1 MDHSVQNFINIKENI
16 SLNLDRLKIN
26 KFPKIIA
33 VSKTFKLE
41 KILPLIEYG
50 HFDYGENKVQE
61 AIEKWSNI
69 KQKNLNLNLHLIG
82 KLQTNKVKL
91 AVKIFDYIHS
101 VDSEKLAKK
110 ICVEQEKINK
120 NIGIFIQVNL
130 KNETQKSGV
139 SKCDLPDLINYCKSI
154 KLKILGLMCIP
165 PLNINPEISFKEMDI
180 LNKSFNFSALSMG
193 MSSDYL
199 QAIQYSASHVRIG
212 SSIFGERS

>member
-139 SKCDLPDLINYCKSI
+139 SKSDLPDLINYCKSI